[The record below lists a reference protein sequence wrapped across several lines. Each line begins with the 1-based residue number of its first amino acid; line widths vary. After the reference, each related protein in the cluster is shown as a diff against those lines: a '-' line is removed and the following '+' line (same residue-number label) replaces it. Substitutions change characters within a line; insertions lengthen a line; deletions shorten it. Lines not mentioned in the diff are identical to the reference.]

1 MRHLR
6 QSLGTVVLLVLGAVL
21 NVAPALAQQGSPFVP
36 VVIVNDRPITEY
48 ELEQRIL
55 MLQLFRTPGDLKKQ
69 AMDGLIDDRLRRQA
83 AESMSIEMT
92 EEQLTEG
99 MTEFA
104 SRVNMDLPTFLDTLS
119 ANGVAPESYRDFVQA
134 GIVWREVVGTKFA
147 ARTQVGDTEIDRAL
161 ALSSRKGGAEA
172 LLAEIILPARD
183 EQETASSNEILQQI
197 QDNVKTRAEFAAAAR
212 EYSAAPSAP
221 RGGRLEKFLPLSDL
235 PAPVRS
241 QILTM
246 APGQMTEPLPG
257 NGFIAIF
264 QLLEL
269 RETGTVESG
278 NVALEYA
285 IYLIPGGR
293 SQAALS
299 EAAKVRA
306 RVDTC
311 SDLYGVAKGQPPERL
326 VIETRPL
333 DKIPAST
340 AMELAKLDPGE
351 SSTALVSGQNLE
363 FLMLCARTPI
373 FDEEL
378 DRAVVRNNL
387 RNQRIAAY
395 GDGYLAQL
403 KADATIRYP

>member
-1 MRHLR
+1 MR